1 MAMPILEVESI
12 SAFYGPIRALD
23 GVSLSVSEGAIVA
36 VLGANGAGKTTLLRS
51 ISGLAPSAA
60 GSIRFDGRAIARIP
74 AERLSAMGMA
84 HVPEGR
90 QVFPELTVQENLLMG
105 AFSRRDRKNVAADL
119 ERVREYFPVLKERA
133 GQAAGTLSGGEQQML
148 AIGRALMSR
157 PRLLL
162 LDEPSLGLSPV
173 LTRQIFA
180 IIQTINKAGTTIVM
194 VEQNANMALRLANY
208 AYILLTGRV
217 GLEGEAAS
225 LAGNPEV
232 HKLYLG
238 Y

>member
-1 MAMPILEVESI
+1 MAIPLLEVENI